1 MTLLDELLWV
11 FLDNLFPIIVVAGA
25 GYLLQRLLLLD
36 PKPLVSLS
44 YYVLIPA
51 LQFILIIDSKLNGTE
66 ILSLGL
72 LATGIIAACLVAAWA
87 ASRVLGLPP
96 GLTAAVLVTAA
107 FMNAGNYGLS
117 LNKLAY
123 GEQGLA
129 WASVFFVTTTL
140 WANALGVFILNAG
153 HASIRQAFIETLRV
167 PALLG
172 ILLALIFKWLSIG
185 VPEPAYRAID
195 LLAAATITVMLI
207 VLGMQIGKSGLPRF
221 AAPLVVV
228 ILVRLIFS
236 PALAWLLNSRFR
248 LSDLARSTSIVE
260 AGMPSAVLTSIL
272 SLKFDVEP
280 EFVTGAVFITT
291 ILSPISLTVLLSL
304 LQP

>member
-1 MTLLDELLWV
+1 VTLLDQLLWV
-11 FLDNLFPIIVVAGA
+11 FLDNLLPIIVVAGA
-25 GYLLQRLLLLD
+25 GYLLQRLLTLD

-51 LQFILIIDSKLNGTE
+51 LQFILVIDSDLDGAQ
-66 ILSLGL
+66 ILSVGL
-72 LATGIIAACLVAAWA
+72 LATAVIAACLTTAWA
-87 ASRVLGLPP
+87 ASRIFRFPP

-123 GEQGLA
+123 GDQGLA
-129 WASVFFVTTTL
+129 WASIFFVTVTL

-153 HASIRQAFIETLRV
+153 RSSIRRALIETVRV
-167 PALLG
+167 PALIG
-172 ILLALIFKWLSIG
+172 ILLALIFKWLPFD
-185 VPEPAYRAID
+185 VPDPAYRAID

-207 VLGMQIGKSGLPRF
+207 VLGMQIGKSGLPEI
-221 AAPLVVV
+221 AAPLAVVV
-228 ILVRLIFS
+228 FVRLLFS
-236 PALAWLLNSRFR
+236 PALAWFLNTRLQ
-248 LSDLARSTSIVE
+248 LSDVARNTSIIE

-304 LQP
+304 LQT